1 MSIQFDFSAPQP
13 LSPEQQRAQDI
24 ALVMQS
30 AIEQYHAGEVDD
42 ARALFKA
49 IVETIPNHPDANY
62 NLGVIKKQTDRTA
75 EAVAHFEVALG
86 VRPSNGQ
93 YWVAY
98 INALLQ
104 SDQTAAGWLAVEM
117 AQQQ

>member
-13 LSPEQQRAQDI
+13 LSPDQQRAQDI

-42 ARALFKA
+42 ARALFEA
-49 IVETIPNHPDANY
+49 LVEAEPNHPDANY
-62 NLGVIKKQTDRTA
+62 FLGVIIALTDRAA

-93 YWVAY
+93 YWKTNN
-98 INALLQ
+98 NALFQ
-104 SDQTAAGWLAVEM
+104 
-117 AQQQ
+117 